1 MLKPGEKTQL
11 TTRSNDTRGVSNT
24 EGGVTGIKGMRD
36 LSYKLV
42 FVAINIKVEN
52 NQFDEFDKE
61 EEEVERGK
69 DDPKPDFDE
78 NAIYNHIVSKLTDTE
93 IKEID
98 KIKQNSEKYKDMA

>member
-11 TTRSNDTRGVSNT
+11 TTRSNETRGVANT
-24 EGGVTGIKGMRD
+24 EGGVSGIKGMRD

-42 FVAINIKVEN
+42 FVGINIKVEN

-78 NAIYNHIVSKLTDTE
+78 GEIYDNIVAKLSETE
-93 IKEID
+93 IKEIE
-98 KIKQNSEKYKDMA
+98 KIK